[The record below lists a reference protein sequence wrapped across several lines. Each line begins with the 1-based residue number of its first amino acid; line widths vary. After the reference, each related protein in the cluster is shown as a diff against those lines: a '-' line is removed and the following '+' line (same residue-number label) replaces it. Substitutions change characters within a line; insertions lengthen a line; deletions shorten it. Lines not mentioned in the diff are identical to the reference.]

1 VPKNKKVSLGSLNQY
16 LTFNILSFVNSPVK
30 TYIMLKQPLDYERKI
45 ATADPEVVRLR
56 KLGQFLEVAPI
67 LILST
72 GMLMQ
77 IQGLPYWRP
86 VILIGGGISVSI
98 YTIFSYF
105 MFRLE
110 RYTTVEF
117 TLGLFSAILFP
128 IGVSGLLFPEI
139 AANFDFMTYCIY
151 GCATLFSVSL
161 MLFIVN
167 ITDAR
172 ASIFYRSLIARVM
185 VVGAILL
192 RLWY

>member
-1 VPKNKKVSLGSLNQY
+1 MNLDTK
-16 LTFNILSFVNSPVK
+16 TF
-30 TYIMLKQPLDYERKI
+30 TMTDQPLDYQS
-45 ATADPEVVRLR
+45 DVNLVNPEVDRLR
-56 KLGQFLEVAPI
+56 KMGQFLEAAPI
-67 LILST
+67 IILSI

-77 IQGLPYWRP
+77 TQELPYWRS
-86 VILIGGGISVSI
+86 VILLGGGISVAI

-105 MFRLE
+105 MFQLE

-128 IGVSGLLFPEI
+128 IGVSGILFPEI
-139 AANFDFMTYCIY
+139 AKNFDFMTYCVY
-151 GCATLFSVSL
+151 GCLTLFATSIL
-161 MLFIVN
+161 LFIFN
-167 ITDAR
+167 ITDDR

>member
-1 VPKNKKVSLGSLNQY
+1 
-16 LTFNILSFVNSPVK
+16 
-30 TYIMLKQPLDYERKI
+30 MEQPLDYQKDFKTVHLE
-45 ATADPEVVRLR
+45 ADRLR
-56 KLGQFLEVAPI
+56 KIGQLLEVAPI
-67 LILST
+67 LILSA

-77 IQGLPYWRP
+77 TQGQPYWRS
-86 VILIGGGISVSI
+86 VILLGGGISVLI

-105 MFRLE
+105 MFQLE

-117 TLGLFSAILFP
+117 TLGLFSAVLFP

-139 AANFDFMTYCIY
+139 AENFEFMTYCIY
-151 GCATLFSVSL
+151 GCIALFSVSIL
-161 MLFIVN
+161 LFIAN

-172 ASIFYRSLIARVM
+172 ASVFYRSLIARVM